1 MKSVLIR
8 QYERLIEIDALL
20 SGRLRQTS
28 ASLAESLEV
37 SQRTIGNDLRFL
49 KNRDAPLKYNRSKG
63 WHYIDPSWRLPT
75 ISLSKGELFALI
87 LGARMLEAYSGSA
100 YVSQLRSSIERLSEL
115 LPEQNWIDLQH
126 LADERVLFRSGAN
139 MVNLDPLIWESLLEA
154 SRAGRRVWI
163 RYYAATDNKES
174 ERTIDPYLL
183 HIYRAT
189 NPYVIGYCH
198 LRNAIRWFRIDRIK
212 QLKIL
217 DESFQRP
224 NDFNSKTYLDQ
235 IFQAEV
241 GSTLYQVA
249 IWFDPSTAPFL
260 RERTWHMSQEVTEQ
274 NDGSMTLYLKAAGLN
289 EIKRWV
295 LGYGK
300 GAKVLEPKELVDL
313 VKKEIKGMAKH
324 YD

>member
-1 MKSVLIR
+1 MIR

-20 SGRLRQTS
+20 RGRLRQTS

-37 SQRTIGNDLRFL
+37 SSRTIGNDLRFL
-49 KNRDAPLKYNRSKG
+49 KNRDASLKYNRSKG
-63 WHYIDPSWRLPT
+63 WHYSDPSWRLPT
-75 ISLSKGELFALI
+75 ISLSKGELFALV

-100 YVSQLRSSIERLSEL
+100 YESQLRSSIARLSEL
-115 LPEQNWIDLQH
+115 LPEENWIDLQH

-154 SRAGRRVWI
+154 SRAGHRVWM
-163 RYYAATDNKES
+163 RYYAASDNKES

-217 DESFQRP
+217 DESFERP
-224 NDFNSKTYLDQ
+224 SDFNSKIYLNQ

-241 GSTLYQVA
+241 GSVSHQVA
-249 IWFDPSTAPFL
+249 IWFDSSTAPFL
-260 RERTWHMSQEVTEQ
+260 RERTWHMSQQITEQ
-274 NDGSMTLYLKAAGLN
+274 DDGSMTLHLKVTGLK

-295 LGYGK
+295 MGYGK
-300 GAKVLEPKELVDL
+300 GAKVLEPQELVDL
-313 VKKEIKGMAKH
+313 VKDEIKEMGKN

>member
-1 MKSVLIR
+1 MIK

-20 SGRLRQTS
+20 RGRLRQTS

-37 SQRTIGNDLRFL
+37 SRRTIGNDLRFL

-63 WHYIDPSWRLPT
+63 WHYSDPSWRLPT
-75 ISLSKGELFALI
+75 ISLSKGELFALV

-100 YVSQLRSSIERLSEL
+100 YESQLRSSIARLSEL
-115 LPEQNWIDLQH
+115 LPEENWIDLQH

-154 SRAGRRVWI
+154 SRAGHRVWM
-163 RYYAATDNKES
+163 RYYAASDNKES

-217 DESFQRP
+217 DESFERP
-224 NDFNSKTYLDQ
+224 SDFNSKIYLDQ

-241 GSTLYQVA
+241 GSVSHQVA
-249 IWFDPSTAPFL
+249 IWFDSSTAPFL
-260 RERTWHMSQEVTEQ
+260 RERTWHISQQITEQ
-274 NDGSMTLYLKAAGLN
+274 DDGSMTLHLKVTGLK

-295 LGYGK
+295 MGYGK
-300 GAKVLEPKELVDL
+300 GAKVLEPQELVDL
-313 VKKEIKGMAKH
+313 VKDEIKEMGKN